1 MSSSD
6 SDSSELVDDEI
17 SQEPQE
23 PKKAIEKILSWR
35 WVERKKKN
43 IIQSSDEDAE
53 EQEETDDKNGID
65 DDVYRDREFFIKWKY
80 MSYWRC
86 EWVNED
92 VLEENYK
99 QALRNY
105 WRRMDPNVPPE
116 VDDGSHEDLITGKI
130 DDKEKEDDP
139 HNMEQKYYRYGIK
152 PEWMQVH
159 RVVNH
164 AEYEDGEFDYLVKWR
179 ELLYDQTTWERDDL
193 DIPGYQDAIAKYWN
207 HRKLASGEPTP
218 KSVLAKMKRR
228 NAEKEDG
235 ETSSSSSPSAE
246 DDEDEE
252 DGQQVKKNSRREC
265 SKPLSELKKKYEKQ
279 PDYVTETGGTLHQH
293 QLEGL
298 NWLRHCW
305 ANKKDAI
312 LADEMGLGK
321 TIQTLI
327 FLYSLV
333 KEGYTNG
340 PFLISAPLST
350 LINWEREAEFW
361 TPDLYVVTY
370 IGNKQSREVIRE
382 NDFLFPASTNNHSTH
397 HQEHKRRKKV
407 NKPIPKFH
415 VMLTS
420 YELISIDKTILSTI
434 DWVALVV
441 DEAHRLKNNQ
451 SLYFRTLQEF
461 DIGYRL
467 LLTGTPLQNNL
478 EELFHLLNFLS
489 PDKFNDLESF
499 TSEFAEISKEDQI
512 QRLHQRLGP
521 HMLRRMKADV
531 LSGMPS
537 KSELIVRVE
546 LSPLQKK
553 YYRNILT
560 RNFEALSVNNG
571 RSQMA
576 LLNIIMELKKCANHP
591 FLFPKA
597 SMEAP
602 KRANGSYDGESM
614 IKNSGKCIL
623 LQKMLKR
630 LKEQDHR
637 ILIFSQMTKMLDI
650 LEEMLD
656 YLGYNYERIDGS
668 ITGQNRQ
675 DAIDR
680 FNAPGAQQFVF
691 LLSTRAGGL
700 GINLAT
706 ADTVIIYD
714 SDWNP
719 HNDIQAVSRAHRIG
733 QTKQVKIYRL
743 VTRGSV
749 EEEIVERA
757 KKKLVLDHLV
767 IQRMGKTA
775 LSKNAMNQSSRV
787 QFDKSELAAI
797 LKFGAA
803 ELFSE
808 KEGEAQDLEFDID
821 EILNQAETGD
831 ANETAGANELL
842 KSFKYANF
850 TIDDEKELT
859 DLSQLDE
866 SSRMDDSPGRASKS
880 PVSVKDE
887 EECDRD
893 WAQIIPKEEIER
905 VMEEE
910 KQNVQQQ
917 LKPRHRPTIRTF
929 AESDNDETSDYD
941 ESGKKKKGKKLGK
954 KNVSS
959 AVKKRGR
966 PSKNANDSESTPSG
980 EKRRKSKK
988 KTEGDVDGTAE
999 GDSAKKKKK
1008 EKIDGVL
1015 TIRKKKLG
1023 DNSEADNASEKKH
1036 PPTTFERAISLA
1048 VNRRKYE
1055 LDLKDRRGQP
1065 FLKCVDFFRPHLKY
1079 MKKLVSKGDPLASEA
1094 IKYLVKLGNYITKYV
1109 IDLIKKKEPLLV
1121 QKQWHNYLWIFL
1133 SQFVK
1138 THHDPSLLLNA
1149 YRVHAHRHQH
1159 STNISSATFR
1169 RSSGPS
1175 RQQLQAQQTDKTST
1189 EVTTSSSSNL
1199 QSSVIN
1205 SSSNI

>member
-1 MSSSD
+1 
-6 SDSSELVDDEI
+6 
-17 SQEPQE
+17 
-23 PKKAIEKILSWR
+23 
-35 WVERKKKN
+35 
-43 IIQSSDEDAE
+43 
-53 EQEETDDKNGID
+53 
-65 DDVYRDREFFIKWKY
+65 

-92 VLEENYK
+92 VLEQNYK

-164 AEYEDGEFDYLVKWR
+164 AEYEDSEFDYLVKWR

-193 DIPGYQDAIAKYWN
+193 DIPGYQDAIAKYWK
-207 HRKLASGEPTP
+207 HRKLTIGESIPR
-218 KSVLAKMKRR
+218 SVLDKMKR

-235 ETSSSSSPSAE
+235 EASSSPSGG

-252 DGQQVKKNSRREC
+252 DEQHLRKNSRREC

-279 PDYVTETGGTLHQH
+279 PDYVAETGGTLHQH

-321 TIQTLI
+321 TIQTLV

-382 NDFLFPASTNNHSTH
+382 NDFLFPASTNNHSSH
-397 HQEHKRRKKV
+397 HQEQKRRKKA

-420 YELISIDKTILSTI
+420 YELISIDKAILSTI

-560 RNFEALSVNNG
+560 RNFEALSVKNG

-602 KRANGSYDGESM
+602 KRGNGAYDGESM

-668 ITGQNRQ
+668 ITGQSRQ

-821 EILNQAETGD
+821 EILNQAETRD
-831 ANETAGANELL
+831 STETAGANELL
-842 KSFKYANF
+842 NSFKYANF

-917 LKPRHRPTIRTF
+917 LKPRNRPTIRTF

-941 ESGKKKKGKKLGK
+941 ESGKKKKGKKVGK
-954 KNVSS
+954 KSVSS
-959 AVKKRGR
+959 IVKKRGR
-966 PSKNANDSESTPSG
+966 PSKNASESEATPAG
-980 EKRRKSKK
+980 EKRRRSKK
-988 KTEGDVDGTAE
+988 KTEGDTAE
-999 GDSAKKKKK
+999 GDSSKKKKR
-1008 EKIDGVL
+1008 EKVDGVL
-1015 TIRKKKLG
+1015 TIRKKKG
-1023 DNSEADNASEKKH
+1023 DNSEADNANSSEKKH
-1036 PPTTFERAISLA
+1036 PPTTFERAVSLA
-1048 VNRRKYE
+1048 VNKRKYE
-1055 LDLKDRRGQP
+1055 LDLKDRNGQP

-1079 MKKLVSKGDPLASEA
+1079 MKKLVSKGDPLESEA

-1109 IDLIKKKEPLLV
+1109 IDLIRKKEPLLV
-1121 QKQWHNYLWIFL
+1121 QKQAIL
-1133 SQFVK
+1133 
-1138 THHDPSLLLNA
+1138 
-1149 YRVHAHRHQH
+1149 
-1159 STNISSATFR
+1159 
-1169 RSSGPS
+1169 
-1175 RQQLQAQQTDKTST
+1175 
-1189 EVTTSSSSNL
+1189 
-1199 QSSVIN
+1199 
-1205 SSSNI
+1205 